1 MKNKIT
7 ELIKI
12 LDTAEFST
20 DPEKIKKYNVDWRG
34 VYIGKSNLVIF
45 PTSVKKL
52 SKVLSF
58 CQKKILELSHRAV
71 TLD

>member
-58 CQKKILELSHRAV
+58 CQKKKYWSCP
-71 TLD
+71 TGG